1 MEEKSGISAQEHE
14 DTNRCYDLSS
24 DGPYKPASLRECL
37 DLLCQ
42 TLPRDHYLILDAEKR
57 NNIRVSDIVTG
68 TGTERSTEISSRS
81 QHAIKALPQYIDE
94 ITARNCES
102 LGIPL
107 IHALLNVETDSDEDG
122 VPLDESEA
130 RVSQIVGRCLLQLE
144 VSSAGRPLVQDLISD
159 ILLSKEMLLYSK
171 YITLKAAR
179 AAIELLDASSRSPS
193 VADVSGLNF
202 PIKSSLNQ
210 PLVQLRNRLSLSIS
224 VPSQAAVSSILGNTE
239 GFFVNRAIFGDLIQ
253 TLLESARFGKDAD
266 MLVPSL
272 MSILQF
278 LRHSFDIDV
287 VKGLLNLVLFHNSV
301 LSIIEEDDELCQ
313 LTRHVLK
320 QLEGSDQLP
329 VELKEVCQDLA
340 KSLCIG

>member
-1 MEEKSGISAQEHE
+1 MHFLLSLIEDIHFVVVFLDNSFVGSSSQEH
-14 DTNRCYDLSS
+14 
-24 DGPYKPASLRECL
+24 
-37 DLLCQ
+37 
-42 TLPRDHYLILDAEKR
+42 
-57 NNIRVSDIVTG
+57 
-68 TGTERSTEISSRS
+68 
-81 QHAIKALPQYIDE
+81 PQ
-94 ITARNCES
+94 
-102 LGIPL
+102 
-107 IHALLNVETDSDEDG
+107 V
-122 VPLDESEA
+122 
-130 RVSQIVGRCLLQLE
+130 
-144 VSSAGRPLVQDLISD
+144 
-159 ILLSKEMLLYSK
+159 KK
-171 YITLKAAR
+171 
-179 AAIELLDASSRSPS
+179 
-193 VADVSGLNF
+193 
-202 PIKSSLNQ
+202 
-210 PLVQLRNRLSLSIS
+210 SIS

-287 VKGLLNLVLFHNSV
+287 VKGILNLVLFHNSV